1 MALADSPVRFFVFC
15 FFRSDTFLSLPMLFC
30 PEWRMQLLYEF
41 YCIAIAY
48 TSAEKEKEKMTFQG
62 ITRMEIWEK
71 ENSSR

>member
-1 MALADSPVRFFVFC
+1 
-15 FFRSDTFLSLPMLFC
+15 
-30 PEWRMQLLYEF
+30 MQLLYEF